1 MEADPPLKA
10 VIVLLDAT
18 TVVLRAEASVVLWV
32 ATALLKAVTPA
43 VLKALRLDADE
54 LESEAS
60 VEASP
65 LERAARELFALAAVV
80 LSA

>member
-1 MEADPPLKA
+1 M
-10 VIVLLDAT
+10 DAT

-65 LERAARELFALAAVV
+65 LERATRELFALAAVV
-80 LSA
+80 LRA